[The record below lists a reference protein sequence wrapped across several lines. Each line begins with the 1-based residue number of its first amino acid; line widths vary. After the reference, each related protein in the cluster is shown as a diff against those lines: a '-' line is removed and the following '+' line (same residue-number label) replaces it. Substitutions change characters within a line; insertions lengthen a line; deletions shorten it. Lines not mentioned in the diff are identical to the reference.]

1 MKAIEHRPEG
11 IVFSVSVQPRSSK
24 NAIAGRY
31 GDSLKIRLQAPP
43 VDGAANKACLKFL
56 GKLLGVAPSRL
67 EMISGHG
74 SRQKRVLCRCGNT
87 PGKGSRESVERLL
100 QGLYSEPS

>member
-31 GDSLKIRLQAPP
+31 GDSLKVKLQAPP
-43 VDGAANKACLKFL
+43 VDGAANKACLKYL

-67 EMISGHG
+67 EVLSGHG
-74 SRQKRVLCRCGNT
+74 SRKKRILCRCGNA

-100 QGLYSEPS
+100 QELFTAPS